1 MIYEHAMMLFDNN
14 YNGDPVRH
22 LGIHLGSLKDHKDI
36 ITQYS
41 VFEAAPTNSIEA
53 VLDRLNGLM
62 PDANLT
68 TAAHAKKSK
77 SH

>member
-22 LGIHLGSLKDHKDI
+22 WHHLGSLKDHNI

-41 VFEAAPTNSIEA
+41 VFETAPTNSIEA